1 MHLKSRSGGGS
12 QDVVSSHLNAL
23 LEEEQPFWR
32 RVWAAVR
39 GVKRSKKKEI
49 V

>member
-12 QDVVSSHLNAL
+12 QDVVSSNLNAL
-23 LEEEQPFWR
+23 LEEEQPFWC

-39 GVKRSKKKEI
+39 EVKRSEMKEI